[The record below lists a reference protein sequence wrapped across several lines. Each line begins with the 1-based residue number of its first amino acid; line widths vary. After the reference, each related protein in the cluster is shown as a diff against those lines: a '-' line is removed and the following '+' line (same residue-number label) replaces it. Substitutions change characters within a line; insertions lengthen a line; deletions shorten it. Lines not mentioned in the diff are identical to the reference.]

1 MIFIFKMLDSLILA
15 KVLPLLELYHLPSH
29 QQRRGNSFQFSQF
42 QVYEFPRMGGLYYIS
57 SHSFKI

>member
-42 QVYEFPRMGGLYYIS
+42 QVYEFPRMGTILY
-57 SHSFKI
+57 K